1 MKSKYPDYQSS
12 HRFVIF
18 SLQMQKIEY
27 HHFAQVEVDFGQV
40 HIVWWLSYC
49 QVGEKISV
57 EPCITKSSL
66 ETFFMIILLGE
77 ITNIRLS
84 VTM

>member
-57 EPCITKSSL
+57 EPWVAMVLTWFSPN
-66 ETFFMIILLGE
+66 ILAE
-77 ITNIRLS
+77 RF
-84 VTM
+84 

>member
-57 EPCITKSSL
+57 EPCILNFNYYATK
-66 ETFFMIILLGE
+66 TVKFH
-77 ITNIRLS
+77 
-84 VTM
+84 VA

>member
-57 EPCITKSSL
+57 EPC
-66 ETFFMIILLGE
+66 FFYDLQ
-77 ITNIRLS
+77 NNS
-84 VTM
+84 AC

>member
-57 EPCITKSSL
+57 EPCPDLIMNGIYSL
-66 ETFFMIILLGE
+66 YVILVTTFI
-77 ITNIRLS
+77 N
-84 VTM
+84 